1 MSVIYDPK
9 YDETY
14 GYTDEQIE
22 KAEAIIE
29 NSRSAFETM
38 IRNIVTIS
46 NQTGV
51 FADFK
56 VIYDDLCDD
65 ILEND
70 EMIWARNVLRGTHDF
85 FSNDKQFKL
94 DMENL
99 QKMGSK

>member
-46 NQTGV
+46 NHTGV

-56 VIYDDLCDD
+56 VVYYDLCED

-70 EMIWARNVLRGTHDF
+70 NMKWARDVVGGSGSF
-85 FSNDKQFKL
+85 FSGDKQFL
-94 DMENL
+94 IDMENL

>member
-1 MSVIYDPK
+1 MSVIYDAK

-14 GYTDEQIE
+14 GYTEVQEEQ
-22 KAEAIIE
+22 AEAIIE
-29 NSRSAFETM
+29 RSRGAFETM
-38 IRNIVTIS
+38 IRCIITIS

-56 VIYDDLCDD
+56 VIYDDLCED
-65 ILEND
+65 IFEND
-70 EMIWARNVLRGTHDF
+70 EMKWARDVLGGSGDF
-85 FSNDKQFKL
+85 FSGDKQFKL